1 MQKDCTIFKI
11 PNLPETPAS
20 NFEVKG
26 TETIKVNETTV
37 GEMSFKP
44 TNGGFKYYEELNS
57 IAEELEKCRLKML

>member
-11 PNLPETPAS
+11 PNLPETPVN
-20 NFEVKG
+20 NFDVSGTATVKV
-26 TETIKVNETTV
+26 KDATV

-44 TNGGFKYYEELNS
+44 ANSGFKYYEELNS